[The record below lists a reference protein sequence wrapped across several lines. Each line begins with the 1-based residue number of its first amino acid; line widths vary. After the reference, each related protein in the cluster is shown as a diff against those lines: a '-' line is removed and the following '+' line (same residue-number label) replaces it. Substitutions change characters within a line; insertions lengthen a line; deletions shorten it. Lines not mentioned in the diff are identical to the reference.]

1 MITRITRVLCLFF
14 TLSYAASAALIV
26 VPASGT
32 ILAGAQ
38 YSDSSLT
45 DLIALD
51 LVGAS
56 PSAVYDTNTST
67 YLGDITIGDPT
78 FGGLFGTPVPPNL
91 VIAGV
96 TTSLSD
102 LVAFVIDISAFSLY
116 NSTPATSLLL
126 PLTGIAVGSPDPLLA
141 SLLSGPAF
149 ASFSVVQSNL
159 DPDQRLYSLDFLV
172 IDSKAEVP
180 EPASFLLVG
189 LGLPLLFL
197 KRFRRN

>member
-1 MITRITRVLCLFF
+1 MITNIVKVLCLFL

-45 DLIALD
+45 NLIALD
-51 LVGAS
+51 FIGAS

-67 YLGDITIGDPT
+67 HLGDVTIGDPT

-116 NSTPATSLLL
+116 NPTPATNLLL
-126 PLTGIAVGSPDPLLA
+126 PLTGISVGAPDPLLA

-159 DPDQRLYSLDFLV
+159 DPDQRLYSLDFL
-172 IDSKAEVP
+172 IINSSAEVP
-180 EPASFLLVG
+180 EPSSMLLIG
-189 LGLPLLFL
+189 LGLPLLLL
-197 KRFRRN
+197 KRYRKN